1 MKLKEFIKLVDT
13 KKFAPITVMDKLQ
26 TLDGGD
32 LVSAGGKIDQEV
44 MKWHG
49 NDEVDESMDPNN
61 LYKGIY
67 NTYVIALKSLG
78 NEEDV
83 TFKDQ
88 EKPMRIFG
96 MTKKEIKALCKKHG
110 LDEKTYPDKY
120 SFLGIHGTNQV
131 VLTNRKCQ
139 LRRID
144 KKQYIKDC
152 RAFLEFFKTWED
164 AQKKGYSRKE
174 LAAMICR
181 EALLRFHPSFLTM
194 RYQECVADKI
204 EKEITVSSK
213 IIEEVIEIMK
223 EEV

>member
-13 KKFAPITVMDKLQ
+13 TKFAPITVMNKLQ

-32 LVSAGGKIDQEV
+32 LVSAGGKIDQ
-44 MKWHG
+44 KILKLLG
-49 NDEVDESMDPNN
+49 NDEVDKDMDPNN
-61 LYKGIY
+61 LQRGIY
-67 NTYVIALKSLG
+67 NTYVIALADA
-78 NEEDV
+78 EE
-83 TFKDQ
+83 KQ
-88 EKPMRIFG
+88 PEKPKRIFG
-96 MTKKEIKALCKKHG
+96 MTKKEIKAICKKHG

-131 VLTNRKCQ
+131 ILTNRKCQ

-152 RAFLEFFKTWED
+152 KAFLEMFKTWED
-164 AQKKGYSRKE
+164 AQKKGFSRKE
-174 LAAMICR
+174 LAMLCCK
-181 EALLRFHPSFLTM
+181 EALIRFHPSFLSI
-194 RYQECVADKI
+194 RYQECVPEKI
-204 EKEITVSSK
+204 EKEITISSR